1 VFNFKENMKAILYKR
16 DDNFYSL
23 KVDGIV
29 MATSNGML
37 VDYNLSK
44 QNCDDIF
51 GVVDVNSEVEDIVKT
66 ICPDDR
72 GKDII
77 YGTGMAVGIQCFNK
91 AMGLIGDKKFTLEDM
106 MNCWNKALKFQ
117 EHKETLGEFIQSI
130 QQPSEIEVEIVV
142 ENYGYCEGCR
152 KAGILHCAHADTCGY
167 AETRERPKLDSEGQL
182 IIKKI

>member
-1 VFNFKENMKAILYKR
+1 MKAILYKR

-72 GKDII
+72 GKNII

-117 EHKETLGEFIQSI
+117 EHKETLGEFIQSL
-130 QQPSEIEVEIVV
+130 QQPTEIEVEIDMS
-142 ENYGYCEGCR
+142 N
-152 KAGILHCAHADTCGY
+152 IY
-167 AETRERPKLDSEGQL
+167 AVPEPKIDSEGCL
-182 IIKKI
+182 ILKRL

>member
-1 VFNFKENMKAILYKR
+1 MFNFKENMKAILYKR

-51 GVVDVNSEVEDIVKT
+51 GVVDLMKLAYDWVFETNEHKWSNN
-66 ICPDDR
+66 DD
-72 GKDII
+72 
-77 YGTGMAVGIQCFNK
+77 AVGDNYGSYKEGFNK
-91 AMGLIGDKKFTLEDM
+91 AMELNKDKVFTLGDL

-117 EHKETLGEFIQSI
+117 EHKETLGEFIQSL
-130 QQPSEIEVEIVV
+130 QQPTEIDVVIEMECPQCQEWGYVE
-142 ENYGYCEGCR
+142 CR
-152 KAGILHCAHADTCGY
+152 KDCNKKFLQ
-167 AETRERPKLDSEGQL
+167 PKLDSEGCL
-182 IIKKI
+182 ILKNK

>member
-1 VFNFKENMKAILYKR
+1 MKAILYKR

-72 GKDII
+72 GKNII

-130 QQPSEIEVEIVV
+130 QQPSEIEVVIVM
-142 ENYGYCEGCR
+142 ECPQCQEWGYVSECR
-152 KAGILHCAHADTCGY
+152 KDCNKKFLQ
-167 AETRERPKLDSEGQL
+167 PKLDSEGQL